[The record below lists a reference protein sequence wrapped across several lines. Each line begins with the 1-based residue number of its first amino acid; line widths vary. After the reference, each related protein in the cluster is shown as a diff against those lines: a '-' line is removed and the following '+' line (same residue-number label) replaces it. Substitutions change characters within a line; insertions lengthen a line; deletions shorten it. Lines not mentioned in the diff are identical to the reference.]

1 MLATQTTKSDAL
13 RAWALSQVGSP
24 YVMGGT
30 GQRCT
35 PADALRAWALSQ
47 VGSPYVMGGTG
58 QRCTPAYRKARA
70 EQYPA
75 SADAIRRNC
84 PVLRGKQA
92 ACAGC
97 KYDGKPCYD
106 CAQLVRR
113 GCAAAGIEG
122 VAISGATSQWR
133 KGDWLRKGG
142 IQDTPAGVVCM
153 LYREDKPAREAARP
167 TKPDKGGQR
176 PTEGMQAWACA
187 PKPSTGVSLGWAV
200 KDSADEALRR
210 AEPPPQCGVAPT
222 GQRLRSVAKVTASTG
237 ASLGWATCRMGHVGI
252 ALGDGTIV
260 HASGHD
266 TGVVRTKISAGRW
279 THYAIPKGMDVVVD
293 GVTDAPEDKPGDGRN
308 RDTIRKGARGPTV
321 VEAQGLLLRAGYPLP
336 RHGADGSFGA
346 ETEAAVRAF
355 QQKSG
360 LTADGIVGPLTWAAL
375 DQAADGGTAMLC
387 TVTIPGLSREEAEEL
402 AGLYPGA
409 TVREAVGWTG

>member
-1 MLATQTTKSDAL
+1 MPTKSDAL
-13 RAWALSQVGSP
+13 RAWALSQ
-24 YVMGGT
+24 
-30 GQRCT
+30 
-35 PADALRAWALSQ
+35 A
-47 VGSPYVMGGTG
+47 GSPYVMGGTG

-75 SADAIRRNC
+75 SAEAIRRNC
-84 PVLRGKQA
+84 PVMSGKQA
-92 ACAGC
+92 ACTGC

-113 GCAAAGIEG
+113 GCAAAGIGG
-122 VAISGATSQWR
+122 VNISGATSQWN

-142 IQDTPAGVVCM
+142 VADAPAGQVCI
-153 LYREDKPAREAARP
+153 LFREDKPR
-167 TKPDKGGQR
+167 T
-176 PTEGMQAWACA
+176 
-187 PKPSTGVSLGWAV
+187 
-200 KDSADEALRR
+200 
-210 AEPPPQCGVAPT
+210 
-222 GQRLRSVAKVTASTG
+222 
-237 ASLGWATCRMGHVGI
+237 MGHVGI

-266 TGVVRTKISAGRW
+266 TGVIRTAVSAGRW

-293 GVTDAPEDKPGDGRN
+293 GVTDASEDKPGDGRN

-409 TVREAVGWTG
+409 QISA

>member
-1 MLATQTTKSDAL
+1 MQTKADAL
-13 RAWALSQVGSP
+13 RDWAIRQIGCP

-30 GQRCT
+30 GAACT
-35 PADALRAWALSQ
+35 PD
-47 VGSPYVMGGTG
+47 
-58 QRCTPAYRKARA
+58 YRRARA
-70 EQYPA
+70 EQYPV
-75 SADAIRRNC
+75 SATAIKRNC

-153 LYREDKPAREAARP
+153 LYREDKP
-167 TKPDKGGQR
+167 
-176 PTEGMQAWACA
+176 
-187 PKPSTGVSLGWAV
+187 GV
-200 KDSADEALRR
+200 
-210 AEPPPQCGVAPT
+210 
-222 GQRLRSVAKVTASTG
+222 
-237 ASLGWATCRMGHVGI
+237 MGHVGI

-279 THYAIPKGMDVVVD
+279 THYAIPRGMDVVVD

-346 ETEAAVRAF
+346 ETEAAVLAF

-409 TVREAVGWTG
+409 MISA